1 MKDFR
6 GRVAVVTGAAS
17 GIGLGTTERFLREG
31 MKVVMA
37 DVEKS
42 TLEREAARLR
52 GGGGEVLPLVCDVR
66 DAEAVFDLARQTVAH
81 YGGVHVVFNNAGV
94 GPGGPM
100 LDTTPA
106 DWRWIVD
113 VNVLGVAHGVL
124 AFGPILRDQG
134 EGHIVN
140 TASEAGHVTSAAL
153 GMYSATKHAVVGLSE
168 SLYRELEGT
177 GVSVHCLCPNL
188 VRTNIF
194 HSERNRDDGAAMKP
208 SQVATMAPLREA
220 IAAAGIAPATVA
232 DAIVEAMR
240 ADRFWIFT
248 HDVTRQA
255 LAVRHADIAADRN
268 PTNPYAGLM
277 PVEGLEHLA
286 RAADAG
292 EEQSGGGG
300 GGSGGQAGSGR

>member
-1 MKDFR
+1 MQDFR

-17 GIGLGTTERFLREG
+17 GIGLGTSERFLREG

-52 GGGGEVLPLVCDVR
+52 GAGGDVLPLVCDVR
-66 DAEAVFDLARQTVAH
+66 DADAVFDLARQSVAH
-81 YGGVHVVFNNAGV
+81 HGAVHVVFNNAGV

-113 VNVLGVAHGVL
+113 VNVLGVAYGVL

-134 EGHIVN
+134 EGHIIN
-140 TASEAGHVTSAAL
+140 TASEAGHVTSAVL

-194 HSERNRDDGAAMKP
+194 QSERNRDDGAAMKP

-220 IAAAGIAPATVA
+220 IAAQGIAPAAVG

-248 HDVTRQA
+248 HELTRQA
-255 LAVRHADIAADRN
+255 LGVRYADIAADRN
-268 PTNPYAGLM
+268 PTNPYAGLVA
-277 PVEGLEHLA
+277 VEGLEQLA
-286 RAADAG
+286 RGADAG
-292 EEQSGGGG
+292 GATGGR
-300 GGSGGQAGSGR
+300 GGQGGRDRGGR